1 LNRSEE
7 AVLVQRLH
15 DARIHHLRL
24 DEFSRQHLGAS
35 QRAGHLDRTGDDRNF
50 APFAPHGGPTERNF
64 IVAIRPWAALLRTDS
79 NL

>member
-35 QRAGHLDRTGDDRNF
+35 QRAGHLDRSGVDRNI
-50 APFAPHGGPTERNF
+50 ALFAPHGGVGLRCQAVS
-64 IVAIRPWAALLRTDS
+64 VAQVVEFWLT
-79 NL
+79 